1 MSSEGSSWSI
11 TYFDEDRF
19 IRSVKELPQDTQ
31 VLIKIAIRHIL
42 TKQGLSLARTP
53 WLKSLGGG
61 LWEFRI
67 GPSAK
72 AVVSKAGDSSARLAR
87 NSKVLIRVYC
97 TFTNEQ
103 IAVLGM
109 FDKQRHG
116 SGSKQSKS
124 IAIARKQLLT
134 FKTEK

>member
-97 TFTNEQ
+97 TFTNDQMLCLEC
-103 IAVLGM
+103 
-109 FDKQRHG
+109 
-116 SGSKQSKS
+116 
-124 IAIARKQLLT
+124 LT
-134 FKTEK
+134 SRDTGPVQNSHNR

>member
-1 MSSEGSSWSI
+1 MPPQGPSWSI
-11 TYFDEDRF
+11 TYFDEERF
-19 IRSVKELPQDTQ
+19 VRSVKELPQDAQ
-31 VLIKIAIRHIL
+31 VVIKIAMKYIL
-42 TKQGLSLARTP
+42 TPQGFSLARTP

-72 AVVSKAGDSSARLAR
+72 AVVSKAGDPRARLVQ
-87 NSKVLIRVYC
+87 NSKILIRVYC

-103 IAVLGM
+103 IAVFGI

-124 IAIARKQLLT
+124 IALARKQLLT